1 VSRRACSSSLSNLTK
16 PSQVDKDMVQERRK
30 IVVVGAGVMGHGI
43 AQAFAQGGFRVSLVD
58 TTREAAEKGLKLM
71 KSSLNTMAEEG
82 LLEHSV
88 EKILGLVT
96 PTTSLEEAA
105 IDADI
110 VIEAVFEDVET
121 KKQMFKQLDIH
132 CPPRALLASNTSFL
146 NIFDFVETSR
156 PDKVMITH
164 WYAPPQLIPLVDV
177 VGGPKT
183 DRANLD
189 SMVQLLRKI
198 GKRPV
203 LMEKFISG
211 YAVNRIQ
218 HALNREVNF
227 LLDNDYVTP
236 EQLDEAVRVGLAFRM
251 MVVGV
256 VARYDFGGISMRT
269 RHPPGFEEVPL
280 DYEYKKLQELIDKG
294 YLGVKT
300 GRGFYDYK
308 GKSEEK
314 LYRERDIRLIE
325 ISRALRKLE
334 ERGPLEGPCTKG
346 KDSKR
351 PHE

>member
-1 VSRRACSSSLSNLTK
+1 MEKEN
-16 PSQVDKDMVQERRK
+16 RK
-30 IVVVGAGVMGHGI
+30 VVVVGAGIMGHGI
-43 AQAFAQGGFRVSLVD
+43 AQSFAQEGFRVFLVD
-58 TTREAAEKGLKLM
+58 TTQEAVERGMKLM
-71 KSSLNTMAEEG
+71 KASLDTMAEEG

-88 EKILGLVT
+88 DAVLGLVT
-96 PTTSLEEAA
+96 PTTSLKEGAS
-105 IDADI
+105 DADI
-110 VIEAVFEDVET
+110 AVEVVFEDVAT
-121 KKQMFKQLDIH
+121 KKEVFKQLDTY
-132 CPPRALLASNTSFL
+132 CPPRTLLASNTSFL

-156 PDKVMITH
+156 PDKVLITH

-183 DRANLD
+183 EKANLQI
-189 SMVQLLRKI
+189 MVQILRKI
-198 GKRPV
+198 NKRPV

-236 EQLDEAVRVGLAFRM
+236 EQLDEAVQVGLAFRM

-256 VARYDFGGISMRT
+256 AARYDFGGISMRT

-280 DYEYKKLQELIDKG
+280 DYEYKKLQELINKG

-308 GKSEEK
+308 GKSEEE

-325 ISRALRKLE
+325 MLRTLKKLE
-334 ERGPLEGPCTKG
+334 ARGPLADPHSLGP
-346 KDSKR
+346 DPEDLSR
-351 PHE
+351 R

>member
-1 VSRRACSSSLSNLTK
+1 MA
-16 PSQVDKDMVQERRK
+16 QENRK
-30 IVVVGAGVMGHGI
+30 ILVVGAGVMGHGI
-43 AQAFAQGGFRVSLVD
+43 AQSFAQGGFRVSLVD
-58 TTREAAEKGLKLM
+58 TTQEALDRGLKLM
-71 KSSLNTMAEEG
+71 KSSLDTMAEEG
-82 LLEHSV
+82 VLEHSV
-88 EKILGLVT
+88 DTILRLVT
-96 PTTSLEEAA
+96 PTTSLKEGAR
-105 IDADI
+105 DVDI

-156 PDKVMITH
+156 PDKVLITH

-183 DRANLD
+183 DKANLD

-203 LMEKFISG
+203 LMKKFISG

-227 LLDNDYVTP
+227 LLDNDYVSP

-280 DYEYKKLQELIDKG
+280 DYEYKKLQELIDKSC
-294 YLGVKT
+294 LGVKT

-308 GKSEEK
+308 GKSEEE

-325 ISRALRKLE
+325 ISRTLRKLE
-334 ERGPLEGPCTKG
+334 ERGPLEGPWPKG

-351 PHE
+351 PHR